1 MNRRT
6 VAYVSVLS
14 LFTLHACGSPE
25 EAPRVEM
32 AVATDSSAVAIVTN
46 DLGYEVELTEARA
59 TVENL
64 AFTIA
69 GEAHTAS
76 LWRKVS
82 DFLIPTAYA
91 HPGHF
96 QGGDVTGELRG
107 RFILNWLPHSNAEI
121 GTATLLAG
129 VYKSANFTFVHASAD
144 DGVASDDALLGHTAI
159 LRGRATRGAT
169 SVEFVALIDS
179 PEGRELIGA
188 PFEFEVKEDSRE
200 RLGVRLAT
208 QDPLEGDT
216 LFDGLDFAA
225 LDTDGDGEVVIE
237 ESSSEAAIV
246 DAYNLL
252 RRTFQTHDHF
262 DIKTSLPE

>member
-1 MNRRT
+1 MNHRT
-6 VAYVSVLS
+6 FLLALLTS
-14 LFTLHACGSPE
+14 FCGLHACASPE
-25 EAPRVEM
+25 EALRVQLSVT
-32 AVATDSSAVAIVTN
+32 ADPSGVAQVTS
-46 DLGYEVELTEARA
+46 DLGYAIEVTEARA
-59 TVENL
+59 AIENL

-107 RFILNWLPHSNAEI
+107 RFIIDWLP
-121 GTATLLAG
+121 GTDAQLGDATLLVG
-129 VYKSANFTFVHASAD
+129 VYKSANFTLIRATED
-144 DGVASDDALLGHTAI
+144 DGVASDDPLLGHTAL
-159 LRGRATRGAT
+159 LRGRATKGASDIT
-169 SVEFVALIDS
+169 FVALIDS
-179 PEGRELIGA
+179 PAGRELIGA
-188 PFEFEVKEDSRE
+188 PFEFEVKQDSRE

-208 QDPLEGDT
+208 VDPLEGDT
-216 LFDGLDFAA
+216 LFDGIDFAA
-225 LDTDGDGEVVIE
+225 LDSDGDGQVVIE
-237 ESSSEAAIV
+237 ETSTDVGVVE
-246 DAYNLL
+246 AYNVL